1 VSKLKGIRDAMTSSK
16 NKVPVLENT
25 IIKRV
30 NRHLVEKSWKLLK
43 NKKARGKDT
52 GLTEREKEFGTY
64 FIVYDKRVVTRK
76 HVDLE
81 AFARECGV
89 LADFE
94 VLARRP
100 R

>member
-1 VSKLKGIRDAMTSSK
+1 MSSK

-25 IIKRV
+25 VIKRV
-30 NRHLVEKSWKLLK
+30 NRHLMTKNWKLLK
-43 NKKARGKDT
+43 NKKARGKRR
-52 GLTEREKEFGTY
+52 GPTEREREFGTY
-64 FIVYDKRVVTRK
+64 FIVQDKRVVTRK

-94 VLARRP
+94 MLAP
-100 R
+100 KATGAK

>member
-1 VSKLKGIRDAMTSSK
+1 MISK

-25 IIKRV
+25 VIKRV
-30 NRHLVEKSWKLLK
+30 NRHLVDKKWKLLK
-43 NKKARGKDT
+43 NKRARGKRK
-52 GLTEREKEFGTY
+52 GPTEREKEFGTY
-64 FIVYDKRVVTRK
+64 FIVQDKRVVTRK

-94 VLARRP
+94 VLAATGTK
-100 R
+100 